1 MLRFLASLLICL
13 LPAWGRAAETVPASP
28 PRPPAPAG
36 SAVSPVNQD
45 PLPAA
50 VIDEDDPSAGEEEEV
65 DEEEAWVGDL
75 FQLGQTL
82 FEQFA
87 PEEIKERYRFP
98 TKEEWDAFAV
108 RLQQALESNSL
119 SRLAD
124 MEPEARAAL
133 LALRA
138 LPDYAEYAD
147 WLEERLDD
155 MAVAQQVSDATAAV
169 SPPAEPTAPTIPPP
183 LSPSGSVAAVPPG
196 KSTEPPVAAPPTV
209 VIPLYDV
216 WLARMQTRRPPE
228 RAARL
233 VPRLKPAFQNASV
246 PPALVW
252 LAETESSFNP
262 AARSPVGARGLF
274 QLMPGTAKDLGLRL
288 LPFDERLDP
297 LKSAA
302 SAARY
307 LHQLHTRFQ
316 DWPLALAAYNAGPGR
331 VSRLL
336 KQHEATTFA
345 EIAEVLPSETR
356 LYVPK
361 VLATIAVREGVFLA
375 TMTTTLGATD

>member
-13 LPAWGRAAETVPASP
+13 LPAWSRAAETVPAGP
-28 PRPPAPAG
+28 PLPPAPAG
-36 SAVSPVNQD
+36 SAVSEA

-50 VIDEDDPSAGEEEEV
+50 PIDEDEPSAGEEEDT

-98 TKEEWDAFAV
+98 TKEEWDAFAA

-155 MAVAQQVSDATAAV
+155 IAVAQQVSDATAAV
-169 SPPAEPTAPTIPPP
+169 TPPIGPTAPTKPP
-183 LSPSGSVAAVPPG
+183 LPPSESVAAIPPG
-196 KSTEPPVAAPPTV
+196 KSADGSAAAPPTV

-361 VLATIAVREGVFLA
+361 VLATITVREGVSLA
-375 TMTTTLGATD
+375 TVTTTLGATD